1 MNKIFIIIIIVAI
14 YYLFF
19 NKKKENFSVKY
30 SFTNKSKNAKYY
42 DTRKDFLYYKKCI
55 NILQELSS
63 YNKSIIDVG
72 GWKGDFIKN
81 LHVFNDRTVT
91 DLHKKPTNFPSN
103 VKFISGD
110 FTKINFNR
118 KYDIVTCM
126 QVLEHIPHN
135 KIHQFTQKLF
145 TLGKTVIISIPYK
158 WDKNFCKYHIHDPV
172 DEHKLYHWTKRVPSQ
187 LYLVRENNKTKRL
200 IAIYYKD

>member
-1 MNKIFIIIIIVAI
+1 MKKIFIIIIIVAI
-14 YYLFF
+14 YYIFF

-30 SFTNKSKNAKYY
+30 SLANTSKNAKYY
-42 DTRKDFLYYKKCI
+42 DDRKDFLYYKKCI
-55 NILQELSS
+55 DILQELSS

-81 LHVFNDRTVT
+81 LHFFNDRTVT
-91 DLHKKPTNFPSN
+91 DLHKKPSNFPSN

-145 TLGKTVIISIPYK
+145 NLGKTVIISIPYK

-172 DEHKLYHWTKRVPSQ
+172 DEYKLYKWTKKVPSK
-187 LYLVRENNKTKRL
+187 LYLVRENNKTERL